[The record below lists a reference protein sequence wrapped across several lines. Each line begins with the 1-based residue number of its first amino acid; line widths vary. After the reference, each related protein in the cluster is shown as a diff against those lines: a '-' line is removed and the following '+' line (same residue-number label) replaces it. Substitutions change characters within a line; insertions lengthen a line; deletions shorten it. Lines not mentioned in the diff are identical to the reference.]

1 MPSSIPVPLNRSIPA
16 MVWCVI
22 TLGGLLAGAL
32 SVLLW
37 PQWEHNPDLSH
48 GLFVPAI
55 FLILLHESRRQG
67 PGRFLPETLAT
78 KILRNTTLASGLVL
92 IACGGLFAA
101 SLYWSHALVSFT
113 LASALA
119 ALLCA
124 TLLWLAGDSVRV
136 VPLNWSSLVAVGLW
150 PLSAPIPPGTYQH
163 ITLKLQL
170 LVTDVV
176 LHALHLLGIPAITRG
191 NIIELAHTS
200 VGVEEACS
208 GVRSLISCI
217 VAGLFFSATLVRK
230 PWSRVLLIALA
241 APLAVGMNILRSLV
255 LTLLANAG
263 INIGNTWHDLT
274 GFAVLGMTAIVL
286 GGLALWLEDRT
297 PTTKP
302 TPTSVPPLS
311 ATILPL
317 THRWGV
323 PTGLVVSVVLLS
335 FFAYN
340 THDTSR
346 ADAPVPNLE
355 SFLPTTPSEWTVH
368 TADDLL
374 QFASLLQ
381 TDHLVQRTYLRNTPS
396 GQPLQITFYF
406 AYWSAGQAPVS
417 LVASHT
423 PDACWPGSGWVWQPH
438 PAAPS
443 PFPVGGRTLPK
454 PEYLL
459 FKNDTYSQHVWY
471 WHLYDKRPLPQIT
484 PLSPRTCLKLALRYG
499 FQPAGDQLFVRIS
512 SNQPW
517 EVLRD
522 DPLVIEVLAHL
533 QPLGL

>member
-1 MPSSIPVPLNRSIPA
+1 MPVPLNRSIPA

-22 TLGGLLAGAL
+22 ALGGLLAGAL

-37 PQWEHNPDLSH
+37 PQWRNNPDLSH

-67 PGRFLPETLAT
+67 SCRFLPETLAT
-78 KILRNTTLASGLVL
+78 KILRTTTLVSGLVL

-101 SLYWSHALVSFT
+101 SLDWSHALVGFT

-124 TLLWLAGDSVRV
+124 TLLWLAGDGVRV

-150 PLSAPIPPGTYQH
+150 PLSAPIPPNTYQH

-230 PWSRVLLIALA
+230 PWARVLLVALA
-241 APLAVGMNILRSLV
+241 APLAIGMNILRSLV

-263 INIGNTWHDLT
+263 INIGGTWHDLT
-274 GFAVLGMTAIVL
+274 GFAELGVTAAIL
-286 GGLALWLEDRT
+286 GGLALWLEDRAPAKPAAAIAT
-297 PTTKP
+297 RQPASALPPTR
-302 TPTSVPPLS
+302 
-311 ATILPL
+311 
-317 THRWGV
+317 RWGV
-323 PTGLVVSVVLLS
+323 PAGLVAAVVLVG

-355 SFLPTTPSEWTVH
+355 SFLPVTTPEWTVR
-368 TADDLL
+368 TADDLS
-374 QFASLLQ
+374 QFSSLLQ
-381 TDHLVQRTYLRNTPS
+381 TDHLLQRSYLRKAPS
-396 GQPLQITFYF
+396 GPPMQITFYL

-417 LVASHT
+417 LVSSHT
-423 PDACWPGSGWVWQPH
+423 PDTCWPGSGWVWQAH
-438 PAAPS
+438 TAAPS
-443 PFPVGGRTLPK
+443 PFLVGGRTLPK

-459 FKNDTYSQHVWY
+459 FKNDAYPQHVWY
-471 WHLYDKRPLPQIT
+471 WHLYAGQPIPQIA
-484 PLSPRTCLKLALRYG
+484 PLSPRTFLKLALRYG
-499 FQPAGDQLFVRIS
+499 FRAAGDQLFVRIS

-517 EVLRD
+517 EALCD
-522 DPLVIEVLAHL
+522 DPLVIEVLSHL